1 MLRLKTFHKFHTGI
15 IWTYWVKPE
24 LWFRGRS
31 KHVSVGRQ
39 RVDIQICSF
48 LPAAAQTLCLWGEV
62 YNGAYSGNADNHHWN
77 ILTFWCLRG
86 GGGVRSSE
94 SAKIILFLYKMVQV
108 TFKRF
113 CFSDVIK
120 SCFTRAH
127 NIAYKANRDFM
138 TLPISS
144 VSQAWAVLDQP
155 HCSQVAHVSCK
166 PASKIAGH

>member
-1 MLRLKTFHKFHTGI
+1 MLRLKTFHTGI
-15 IWTYWVKPE
+15 IWTYWVKRE

-31 KHVSVGRQ
+31 KHISVGRQ

-48 LPAAAQTLCLWGEV
+48 LLAAAQTLCLWGEV

-77 ILTFWCLRG
+77 ILKFWSLRG

-120 SCFTRAH
+120 SCALH
-127 NIAYKANRDFM
+127 GLI
-138 TLPISS
+138 TLHIKLTGILWLFPSAPCHRPELFWISLT
-144 VSQAWAVLDQP
+144 ALR
-155 HCSQVAHVSCK
+155 
-166 PASKIAGH
+166 